1 MHKFPIANYQRF
13 SQLPF
18 HEFDRLNFSV
28 YILDFHWNYMFVNKF
43 AASNLGVQ
51 ATDLIGQNMWQRF
64 PKLAADP
71 NFVTLRKN
79 LEDNI
84 ATNFRTVSPLT
95 SLRLNISGFRLE
107 DCYYC
112 TSSVLPNREDLLN
125 DLRKQITKFRGS

>member
-13 SQLPF
+13 AQLPLQ
-18 HEFDRLNFSV
+18 EFDRLNFSV
-28 YILDFHWNYMFVNKF
+28 YILDFEWKYMFVNKF
-43 AASNLGVQ
+43 AASSLGVQ
-51 ATDLIGQNMWQRF
+51 AADLVGQNMWERF

-84 ATNFRTVSPLT
+84 VTNFRTVSPLT
-95 SLRLNISGFRLE
+95 ALRLNISGFRLE

-112 TSSVLPNREDLLN
+112 TSSVLPNREDLLD
-125 DLRKQITKFRGS
+125 DLRKQMKFRNP